1 MLVGAAN
8 MALPQLANSVPPPPQ
23 VERSP
28 FVPRHLV
35 DLLLSPRSFF
45 TGQLALGKT
54 PYLLAVIWVVGMAT
68 AVANINGAMKSAALG
83 GALPDGAQ
91 SWTAYWT
98 AAATFGAVAG
108 MLYWLIGGWWFT
120 LRVRW
125 AGATGIPRRRAK
137 LVMIYADFVQAAP
150 IVLLSAVWTLS
161 FPSFAA
167 AYEKAPRTDWLLLL
181 LPFWSTWIG
190 YVGVRAVFG
199 VSGWRPRLWF
209 LILPAL
215 FYLLALLPFI
225 GAPGAADGVVSE
237 SSSACSTSALTC
249 TATATR

>member
-1 MLVGAAN
+1 MLVSAAD
-8 MALPQLANSVPPPPQ
+8 MALPQLASSIPSSPP

-54 PYLLAVIWVVGMAT
+54 PYLLAVIWVVGMAA
-68 AVANINGAMKSAALG
+68 AVANLNGALATAALD

-98 AAATFGAVAG
+98 AAASAGAVAG
-108 MLYWLIGGWWFT
+108 LLYWLIGGWWFT

-125 AGATGIPRRRAK
+125 AGATAIPRQRAK

-150 IVLLSAVWTLS
+150 IVLLSAAWTLS

-167 AYEKAPRTDWLLLL
+167 ASAKAPRTDWLLLL

-225 GAPGAADGVVSE
+225 GAPGAVDGVASE
-237 SSSACSTSALTC
+237 ASACSASTVTC